1 MSTRRKRMMAT
12 VGATAVAALALSA
25 LPLTGAVAADSA
37 PPPYVTSYLALST
50 GSTNT
55 VTLVSASGTVNQTLT
70 SGKNCAMGQGGAGL
84 LAFDATPSTPGVG
97 LNSGSIG
104 VREQKNANG
113 ASCGA
118 VDSAGDES
126 LTLTLGPGVNGLLAG
141 SASLDIDLKQSAQI
155 LAVAT
160 KGGSPVA
167 GGRFELRSGTTITQP
182 GSLTGGPADQVQTC
196 NNPADSGPDSGT
208 NNNCRWQISS
218 PSWTGPEDGL
228 VFDALTLT
236 AVSGSFSLMGGADGT
251 VDDADHPTPGYF
263 GAYRSASLFE
273 LVEGAA
279 NCGDTVGLRKSA
291 EVPASTWERLDN
303 FTDGPCTAYPYATST
318 GPTATGAFAR
328 FVKPL
333 DFETSSQAIW
343 TTTFIMPKALIKPN
357 VLPRVTM
364 DLSAAEDDPRVLT
377 QCAADW
383 YAKDGSFVGPGTQ
396 PAATACIISYTVG
409 KGRKA
414 LPVTFR
420 VYVVGDAKMQ
430 W

>member
-1 MSTRRKRMMAT
+1 MSTRRKRMMSA
-12 VGATAVAALALSA
+12 VGAVAVAALALSA
-25 LPLTGAVAADSA
+25 LPLSGAVAADTA

-50 GSTNT
+50 GSANT
-55 VTLVSASGTVNQTLT
+55 VTLVSASGTVTQTLT

-84 LAFDATPSTPGVG
+84 LAFDATPSNPGVG

-104 VREQKNANG
+104 VRERTSANG

-118 VDSAGDES
+118 VDSAGGES
-126 LTLTLGPGVNGLLAG
+126 LTLTLGSGVNGLLAG

-160 KGGSPVA
+160 KGGTQV
-167 GGRFELRSGTTITQP
+167 GRFELRSGTTITQP
-182 GSLTGGPADQVQTC
+182 GPLTGGPADQVQTC

-218 PSWTGPEDGL
+218 PSWTGPEDGV

-236 AVSGSFSLMGGADGT
+236 AVMGSFSLMGGADGT
-251 VDDADHPTPGYF
+251 VDDIDHPTPGYF

-291 EVPASTWERLDN
+291 EVPASTWERLGN
-303 FTDGPCTAYPYATST
+303 FADGPCTAYPYATST
-318 GPTATGAFAR
+318 GPTTTGAFAR

-357 VLPRVTM
+357 QVPRVTM

-377 QCAADW
+377 QCATDW
-383 YAKDGSFVGPGTQ
+383 YSSDGSFVGPGTQ
-396 PAATACIISYTVG
+396 PPTSACIISYTVG
-409 KGRKA
+409 KGGKT